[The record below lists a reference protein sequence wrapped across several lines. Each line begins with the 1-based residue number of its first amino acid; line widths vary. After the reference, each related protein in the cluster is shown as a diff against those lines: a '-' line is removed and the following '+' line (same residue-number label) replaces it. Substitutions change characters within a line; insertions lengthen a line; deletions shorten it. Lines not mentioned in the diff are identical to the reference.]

1 MQSFPEVIEADG
13 VLLRPAVQSD
23 LGAVATHLNMAEISR
38 WMAAVKHPFTETDA
52 EEILALADDP
62 AQCLRVLEVN
72 GTMVGCLRLSPEIWF
87 WLAPSSQGQGLMS
100 RALHAAITAY
110 FNTPAPPLFASCRDD
125 NLAAL
130 SLLSRLGFSRTPMRK
145 RLFFHN
151 EGRALSCIEHVLCV
165 EQWLQ
170 LHPPRMTCGA
180 LALRPAV
187 QKDAPVLATMFPR
200 HGTEGSRSWPMPDR
214 IGAFIERHRCRSHGS
229 GLFVI
234 EDKNRCLIGMVLLDK
249 TRDTQTSQFITPET
263 SDRYSEVIETL
274 FRDDM
279 AGS

>member
-1 MQSFPEVIEADG
+1 MDSFPKVIAADG
-13 VLLRPAVQSD
+13 VLLRPAAHSD
-23 LGAVATHLNMAEISR
+23 LAVVVAHLNMPDIARS
-38 WMAAVKHPFTETDA
+38 MAAVRHPFTDA
-52 EEILALADDP
+52 DAAEILALADDP
-62 AQCLRVLEVN
+62 AQCLRVLEAN
-72 GTMVGCLRLSPEIWF
+72 GTMVGCLRLSPDIWF
-87 WLAPSSQGQGLMS
+87 WLAPSAQGQGLMS

-110 FNTPAPPLFASCRDD
+110 FNTPAPPLFASCRED
-125 NLAAL
+125 NLAAQ
-130 SLLSRLGFSRTPMRK
+130 SLLMRLGFSRMPMRK

-151 EGRALSCIEHVLCV
+151 EGRALSCLEHVLCI

-187 QKDAPVLATMFPR
+187 QKDAPALAAMLPR
-200 HGTEGSRSWPMPDR
+200 QGTEGSRSWPMPDR

-249 TRDTQTSQFITPET
+249 TRDAQIPQFMTPEA
-263 SDRYSEVIETL
+263 SDRYSEDIETL
-274 FRDDM
+274 LRDCM
-279 AGS
+279 SIA